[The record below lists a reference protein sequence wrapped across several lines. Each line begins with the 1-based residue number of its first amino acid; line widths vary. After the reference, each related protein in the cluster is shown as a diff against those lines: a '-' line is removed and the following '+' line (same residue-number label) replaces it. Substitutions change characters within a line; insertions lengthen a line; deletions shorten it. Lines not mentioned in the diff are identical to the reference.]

1 MISWINGSVIRKG
14 ENWLIIDVAGLG
26 YRVFASPSI
35 VLSAKLGEPLALWT
49 HEQQRDDGREFY
61 GFATP
66 DELEFFWKLI
76 TVSGVGPKMG
86 LTIVGASNLN
96 AVKKWIDQGNIA
108 ALSEIH
114 GVGKKTAQ
122 KIVLEL
128 KGKLADVDS
137 GGDEAADALVGLGYS
152 RDEARSAV
160 SGIEGATVEERV
172 KEIGT
177 EVMRRISNIWDI
189 RRISVGD

>member
-1 MISWINGSVIRKG
+1 MNHMIAWIKGNVLRKG
-14 ENWLIIDVAGLG
+14 ENWLIVETAGLG
-26 YRVFASPSI
+26 YRIFASPSI
-35 VLSAKLGEPLALWT
+35 VLSAKLGEPIKLWT
-49 HEQQRDDGREFY
+49 HEQQREDGREFY
-61 GFATP
+61 GFATA
-66 DELEFFWKLI
+66 DELEFFWKII

-128 KGKLADVDS
+128 KGKLADVDA
-137 GGDEAADALVGLGYS
+137 GGDEVTDALVGLGYS
-152 RDEARSAV
+152 REEARSAV
-160 SGIEGATVEERV
+160 MGIEGATVEDRV
-172 KEIGT
+172 KAALKRLG
-177 EVMRRISNIWDI
+177 RR
-189 RRISVGD
+189 G

>member
-1 MISWINGSVIRKG
+1 MIAWISGKVIRKG
-14 ENWLIIDVAGLG
+14 GNWLIVEVNGLG
-26 YRVFASPSI
+26 YRVFASAAI
-35 VLSAKLGEPLALWT
+35 ILSAKVGEPIALWT
-49 HEQQRDDGREFY
+49 HEQQREDGREFY
-61 GFATP
+61 GFATA

-96 AVKKWIDQGNIA
+96 AVKKWIDDGNVA

-128 KGKLADVDS
+128 KGKLAEAGA

-152 RDEARSAV
+152 REEARQAV
-160 SGIEGATVEERV
+160 EGIEGAVEDRV
-172 KEIGT
+172 RAALKRLGK
-177 EVMRRISNIWDI
+177 R
-189 RRISVGD
+189 

>member
-1 MISWINGSVIRKG
+1 MTMIAWLSGNVLRKG
-14 ENWLIIDVAGLG
+14 GNWVIVDVAGLG
-26 YRVFASPSI
+26 YRVFASPGI
-35 VLSAKLGEPLALWT
+35 VLSAKVGEPLALWT
-49 HEQQRDDGREFY
+49 HEQQREDGREYF

-86 LTIVGASNLN
+86 LTIIGASNLN
-96 AVKKWIDQGNIA
+96 AVKKWIDQGDIA

-128 KGKLADVDS
+128 KGKLANADAGS
-137 GGDEAADALVGLGYS
+137 DEAADALVGLGYS
-152 RDEARSAV
+152 REEARGALI
-160 SGIEGATVEERV
+160 GFEGSIEERV
-172 KEIGT
+172 KAALKMLG
-177 EVMRRISNIWDI
+177 RR
-189 RRISVGD
+189 

>member
-1 MISWINGSVIRKG
+1 MISWINGTVIRKG
-14 ENWLIIDVAGLG
+14 ENWLIVDVSGLG

-128 KGKLADVDS
+128 KGKLAEADS

-172 KEIGT
+172 KAALKRLG
-177 EVMRRISNIWDI
+177 RR
-189 RRISVGD
+189 

>member
-1 MISWINGSVIRKG
+1 MISWINGTVIRKG
-14 ENWLIIDVAGLG
+14 ENWLIVDVSGLG

-61 GFATP
+61 GFETP

-128 KGKLADVDS
+128 KGKLAEADS

-172 KEIGT
+172 KAALKRLG
-177 EVMRRISNIWDI
+177 RR
-189 RRISVGD
+189 

>member
-14 ENWLIIDVAGLG
+14 ENWLIMDVSGLG
-26 YRVFASPSI
+26 YRIFAAPGI

-61 GFATP
+61 GFATA

-128 KGKLADVDS
+128 KGKLADSDA

-152 RDEARSAV
+152 REEARSAV
-160 SGIEGATVEERV
+160 MGIEGATVEERV
-172 KEIGT
+172 KAALKRLG
-177 EVMRRISNIWDI
+177 RR
-189 RRISVGD
+189 

>member
-1 MISWINGSVIRKG
+1 MIAWLKGNVIRKG
-14 ENWLIIDVAGLG
+14 GNWVIVDVNGSG
-26 YRVFASPSI
+26 YRVFASAGI
-35 VLSAKLGEPLALWT
+35 VLSAKLGEPIALWT
-49 HEQQRDDGREFY
+49 HEQQREDGREFY

-96 AVKKWIDQGNIA
+96 AVKKWIDDGNVA

-128 KGKLADVDS
+128 KGKLAEAVA

-152 RDEARSAV
+152 REEARAAV
-160 SGIEGATVEERV
+160 EGIEGSVEDRV
-172 KEIGT
+172 RAALKRLGK
-177 EVMRRISNIWDI
+177 R
-189 RRISVGD
+189 

>member
-1 MISWINGSVIRKG
+1 MIV
-14 ENWLIIDVAGLG
+14 DVNGLG
-26 YRVFASPSI
+26 YLVFASAGI
-35 VLSAKLGEPLALWT
+35 ILSARVGEPITLWT
-49 HEQQRDDGREFY
+49 HEQQREDGREYY

-86 LTIVGASNLN
+86 LTIVGASNLK
-96 AVKKWIDQGNIA
+96 AVSKWIDDGNIS

-128 KGKLADVDS
+128 KGKL
-137 GGDEAADALVGLGYS
+137 
-152 RDEARSAV
+152 
-160 SGIEGATVEERV
+160 
-172 KEIGT
+172 
-177 EVMRRISNIWDI
+177 RRRGK
-189 RRISVGD
+189 RR

>member
-1 MISWINGSVIRKG
+1 MIAWIKGTVIRKG

-26 YRVFASPSI
+26 YRVFAPAVV
-35 VLSAKLGEPLALWT
+35 VLAAKVGEPLALWT
-49 HEQQRDDGREFY
+49 HEQQRDDGREFF

-66 DELEFFWKLI
+66 EELEFFWKII
-76 TVSGVGPKMG
+76 TVSGVCPKMG

-96 AVKKWIDQGNIA
+96 AVKKWIDDGNIA

-128 KGKLADVDS
+128 KGKLAEADG
-137 GGDEAADALVGLGYS
+137 GGDEAADALVGLGYT
-152 RDEARSAV
+152 REEARNAV
-160 SGIEGATVEERV
+160 SGIEAATVEERV
-172 KEIGT
+172 KAALKRLG
-177 EVMRRISNIWDI
+177 RR
-189 RRISVGD
+189 

>member
-128 KGKLADVDS
+128 NGKLADVDS

-172 KEIGT
+172 KAALKRLG
-177 EVMRRISNIWDI
+177 RW
-189 RRISVGD
+189 

>member
-1 MISWINGSVIRKG
+1 MIAWLKGKTLRKG
-14 ENWLIIDVAGLG
+14 ENWLIVDVAGLG
-26 YRVFASPSI
+26 YRVFAAPSV
-35 VLSAKLGEPLALWT
+35 VLSAKLGEEIALWT
-49 HEQQRDDGREFY
+49 HEQQRDDGREYY
-61 GFATP
+61 GFATA

-128 KGKLADVDS
+128 KGKLADADA

-152 RDEARSAV
+152 REEARSAV
-160 SGIEGATVEERV
+160 MGIEGATVEERV
-172 KEIGT
+172 KAALKRLG
-177 EVMRRISNIWDI
+177 RR
-189 RRISVGD
+189 

>member
-1 MISWINGSVIRKG
+1 MIASIKGNVLRKG
-14 ENWLIIDVAGLG
+14 GNWLIIDVAGLG

-35 VLSAKLGEPLALWT
+35 VLSAKVGEPLALWT
-49 HEQQRDDGREFY
+49 HEQQRDDGREYY
-61 GFATP
+61 GFAAAE
-66 DELEFFWKLI
+66 ELEFFWKLI

-86 LTIVGASNLN
+86 LTIAGASNLN

-128 KGKLADVDS
+128 KGKLADADA
-137 GGDEAADALVGLGYS
+137 GGDEVTDALVGLGYS
-152 RDEARSAV
+152 REEARSAV
-160 SGIEGATVEERV
+160 MGIEGATVEERI
-172 KEIGT
+172 KAALKRLG
-177 EVMRRISNIWDI
+177 RR
-189 RRISVGD
+189 

>member
-172 KEIGT
+172 KAALKRLG
-177 EVMRRISNIWDI
+177 RR
-189 RRISVGD
+189 

>member
-1 MISWINGSVIRKG
+1 MIAWINGKTIRKG
-14 ENWLIIDVAGLG
+14 GNWLIVDVNGLG
-26 YRVFASPSI
+26 YRVYAAASI
-35 VLSAKLGEPLALWT
+35 VLAAKIGEPIAMWT
-49 HEQQRDDGREFY
+49 HEQQREDGCEYF

-66 DELEFFWKLI
+66 EELEFFWKLI

-96 AVKKWIDQGNIA
+96 MVTKWIDQGNIA

-128 KGKLADVDS
+128 KGKLADEDS
-137 GGDEAADALVGLGYS
+137 GGDEAVDALVGLGYS
-152 RDEARSAV
+152 REEARGALE
-160 SGIEGATVEERV
+160 GIAGEAVEERV
-172 KEIGT
+172 KAALKRLG
-177 EVMRRISNIWDI
+177 RR
-189 RRISVGD
+189 

>member
-1 MISWINGSVIRKG
+1 MIAWLKGKVLRKG
-14 ENWLIIDVAGLG
+14 ENWLIVDVAGLG
-26 YRVFASPSI
+26 YRVFAAPG
-35 VLSAKLGEPLALWT
+35 VALAAKLGDEIALWT

-61 GFATP
+61 GFATA

-128 KGKLADVDS
+128 KGKLAEADA

-152 RDEARSAV
+152 REEARSAV
-160 SGIEGATVEERV
+160 MGIEGATVEERV
-172 KEIGT
+172 KAALKRLG
-177 EVMRRISNIWDI
+177 RR
-189 RRISVGD
+189 